1 MDLGSEQPQG
11 LTALAPTRAIVDKLL
26 NPRNYSFLFWKMG
39 RYLFIE
45 PLPYG
50 IVLGTGAAVKDMIVV
65 KWLLFKVGR
74 RNENIAY
81 FGVGNLTFSVL

>member
-1 MDLGSEQPQG
+1 
-11 LTALAPTRAIVDKLL
+11 
-26 NPRNYSFLFWKMG
+26 MG

-45 PLPYG
+45 PLPYS